1 MKSARFIPRHG
12 RGSLKKI
19 FLRGA
24 AAALAAMG
32 VVTMETGSTGASD
45 TSTFVATGT
54 PTTTPTVPSAGPVV
68 KATNFNG
75 GGWPGM
81 GSFGEDWAK

>member
-1 MKSARFIPRHG
+1 MM
-12 RGSLKKI
+12 
-19 FLRGA
+19 FLCGA
-24 AAALAAMG
+24 AAALTAMG
-32 VVTMETGSTGASD
+32 VVTMETGSTGASG
-45 TSTFVATGT
+45 TSTFAGTRT

-81 GSFGEDWAK
+81 GSFGGGWAK